1 MLMMTSGLL
10 EIRMQERVFMGIG
23 NKPFM
28 DIQPSDAAISNRAV
42 NCVLIGRGTLAL
54 PRCRSSVWRCEL
66 VFIICP
72 VPADIKLLCSAGSSH
87 GLEDGPPGGRPKS
100 LGSGSSSSSSSSSG
114 IGSLSPVGYLSKTK
128 AGSGGGGGYVSSP
141 GALEEDDLDQGGVV
155 HNLLCEFAPKSLK
168 AKFCF
173 TSIQALIFLLGLVA
187 VDSSESSGE
196 SVSGFSS
203 SSHSYHS
210 AVGGEA
216 EDVGSVCSST
226 ATVKEALGVCDAEGS
241 AGRLGTSEEPLP
253 SVPPEP
259 KPQDPPCDKVQ
270 QRNLKNTSL
279 SGHVSNFP

>member
-1 MLMMTSGLL
+1 MLMMTCGLL

-23 NKPFM
+23 NKPFI

-54 PRCRSSVWRCEL
+54 PTCYSSVWRWEL

-72 VPADIKLLCSAGSSH
+72 VPADIKLLCCAGSSH
-87 GLEDGPPGGRPKS
+87 GLEDGLPGGRPKS

-114 IGSLSPVGYLSKTK
+114 IGSLSPVGYLCGPKNK

-168 AKFCF
+168 TTFCF
-173 TSIQALIFLLGLVA
+173 TSIQALILLLGLVA

-226 ATVKEALGVCDAEGS
+226 ATVKEALVVCDAEGS

-253 SVPPEP
+253 LVPPEP
-259 KPQDPPCDKVQ
+259 KPQDLPCDKVQ
-270 QRNLKNTSL
+270 
-279 SGHVSNFP
+279 